1 MDHIH
6 SFYLHTE
13 EAKHTHKH
21 IEGNERM
28 TDSEQVPR
36 GKDAKNF
43 EKRVRKYQ
51 ILLKRKERRKE

>member
-43 EKRVRKYQ
+43 EKRVRK
-51 ILLKRKERRKE
+51 RKERRKE